1 MNARPLDAAE
11 GYRLY
16 RLTQGEATLDEIN
29 DHLRGI
35 SLRPVSRRMLV
46 HYQRLYRHGYESYIP
61 INRLDIALA
70 GEDAWSEEL
79 HARYPELSVAT
90 PAEAIWN
97 LQSHP
102 VLVESLGVSTATIIS
117 EVVPSAGTPVVL
129 KLRASGIERSGSVI
143 RSEKRAG
150 RFHVAFDPYTSVP
163 LAPPDSA
170 VRAQI
175 RFTIPE
181 PALNL
186 SAITDIFLAT
196 DRFLVLA
203 DPHREHL
210 VRVRAVSLNSP
221 LELVVQGADTLIPVL
236 AVAWLVVQIR
246 KKWYEGTEAKYRA
259 QGIQIDN
266 EQRRA
271 AIQKEADAM
280 LKRQLEEEVELDAD
294 DVEILTDLAQPPHLP
309 LGDPGTPQRRRL
321 SDIGRAALELP
332 PETAIT
338 VEDSSENARPR
349 SGS

>member
-129 KLRASGIERSGSVI
+129 KLRASGNR
-143 RSEKRAG
+143 
-150 RFHVAFDPYTSVP
+150 T
-163 LAPPDSA
+163 
-170 VRAQI
+170 
-175 RFTIPE
+175 
-181 PALNL
+181 
-186 SAITDIFLAT
+186 
-196 DRFLVLA
+196 
-203 DPHREHL
+203 
-210 VRVRAVSLNSP
+210 
-221 LELVVQGADTLIPVL
+221 
-236 AVAWLVVQIR
+236 
-246 KKWYEGTEAKYRA
+246 
-259 QGIQIDN
+259 
-266 EQRRA
+266 QR
-271 AIQKEADAM
+271 
-280 LKRQLEEEVELDAD
+280 
-294 DVEILTDLAQPPHLP
+294 
-309 LGDPGTPQRRRL
+309 LGC
-321 SDIGRAALELP
+321 SI
-332 PETAIT
+332 
-338 VEDSSENARPR
+338 
-349 SGS
+349 